1 MKIIKTAPFTMPRS
15 PGCVS
20 ARQYLVS
27 NPNKAS
33 AHCNR
38 TCSRARLQSIGH
50 NICAMGGKV
59 QYNESV
65 RSIKSGEET
74 ENVERTLVLRSIWT

>member
-1 MKIIKTAPFTMPRS
+1 
-15 PGCVS
+15 
-20 ARQYLVS
+20 
-27 NPNKAS
+27 
-33 AHCNR
+33 
-38 TCSRARLQSIGH
+38 
-50 NICAMGGKV
+50 MGGKV

>member
-1 MKIIKTAPFTMPRS
+1 MMPGS

-33 AHCNR
+33 SLCNR

-59 QYNESV
+59 PYSESI
-65 RSIKSGEET
+65 REIKSGEET
-74 ENVERTLVLRSIWT
+74 ENAERTMVLRSIWA